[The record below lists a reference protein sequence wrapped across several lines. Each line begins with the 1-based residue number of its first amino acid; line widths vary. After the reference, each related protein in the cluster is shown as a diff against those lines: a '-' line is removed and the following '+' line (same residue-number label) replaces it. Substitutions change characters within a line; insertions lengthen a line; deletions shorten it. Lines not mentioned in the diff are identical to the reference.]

1 MAEAWAPTTGEVAE
15 KIPTRTRSRA
25 APGSTQLLGQF
36 TEDTEP
42 TAEQAQ
48 GFVDNAVA
56 WVLAATGQLPTVGQL
71 AGEIEA
77 AARDAAAWRAAA
89 DIEMAYPERTAN
101 INVASTLDSRANAA
115 LAQVLAAL
123 RNEQGGGPELYPQ
136 WAAPDPVTWGDEL
149 LL

>member
-1 MAEAWAPTTGEVAE
+1 VAEAWAPTTGEVAE

>member
-1 MAEAWAPTTGEVAE
+1 MAEAWAPTTGDVAE
-15 KIPTRTRSRA
+15 KIPTRTRSKA
-25 APGSTQLLGQF
+25 APGSTALLGQF
-36 TEDTEP
+36 TADTTP

-56 WVLAATGQLPTVGQL
+56 WVLAATGALPTTGQL
-71 AGEIEA
+71 ADQIEQ

-101 INVASTLDSRANAA
+101 VNVAATLNSRANDA
-115 LAQVLAAL
+115 LQTAL
-123 RNEQGGGPELYPQ
+123 NAIRTEEGGGPQLVPV
-136 WAAPDPVTWGDEL
+136 WMAPDPPTWADDL